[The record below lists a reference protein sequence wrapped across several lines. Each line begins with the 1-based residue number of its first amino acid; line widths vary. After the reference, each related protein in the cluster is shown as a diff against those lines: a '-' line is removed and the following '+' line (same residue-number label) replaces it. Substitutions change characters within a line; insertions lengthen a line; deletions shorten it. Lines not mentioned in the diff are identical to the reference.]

1 MAIGHTPGGTGYVVP
16 NDPNHPDVTPPDTVS
31 IAYTVDAR
39 FREQGA
45 KVDAAMRAA
54 EAVMGMAGIGASSPI
69 DSQTAALVRST
80 TTLTHDAVRSV
91 VREVGVQARPLGLH
105 AEDLGVKGNGIADDT
120 DAFHAAASAAA
131 KAGVPLVIPA
141 GFSIGISSYKR
152 LPEGLTMHTNGSSFQ
167 QLTRMGRAPVVG
179 LGPRSTVVGGLRVQ
193 TLGGDACQGVHVAD
207 APDVTVYG
215 GIEVRSSTPGAG
227 KANIRDNGVRVINSP
242 RFTAD
247 RVYVENYDWAVWVDE
262 SPGFQIGWAE
272 VSTYS
277 LAVRI
282 KGGCSQGR
290 IHGGR
295 VYKAGPNSAY
305 LPGYNGLLMENQSAS
320 DDLRIS
326 NFTVD
331 DAGEHGYRVSGFTTQ
346 TNIWFDHCMAR
357 GSGGSGFKVL
367 GGDDNE
373 NGFRNRGITFNAC
386 TAIDSG
392 TINRNCCGFL
402 IQRADDV
409 RLISPVVKKAK
420 QTYSAVEGIR
430 MSGVSH
436 VTVVAP
442 KILDTHK
449 FAIHI
454 DEACGNVQDVTFT
467 DLHVSTP
474 SGHGIYLQN
483 PGVEFRDMRFK
494 GGLVEVYD
502 GDGAGFYAGRYT
514 APEDSGTWRGMNEL
528 EITFSDSTGATRQ
541 ISTSS
546 SETALGSFM
555 ADITMWRSADSAPSW
570 PPFSGGSMILDRRLG
585 TRQVLKGGVWAGL

>member
-1 MAIGHTPGGTGYVVP
+1 ISGIAYVVP
-16 NDPNHPDVTPPDTVS
+16 DDPGHPVVTPEDTKGIAKS
-31 IAYTVDAR
+31 IAARLREWGLRLNERVDTLASR
-39 FREQGA
+39 VDSIAGA
-45 KVDAAMRAA
+45 VGLAPGSPEDSAVSAFILDAASRTRAA
-54 EAVMGMAGIGASSPI
+54 V
-69 DSQTAALVRST
+69 D
-80 TTLTHDAVRSV
+80 SV
-91 VREVGVQARPLGLH
+91 VGSAMRPILDEGPIH
-105 AEDLGVKGNGIADDT
+105 ISRFGVKGDGAADDT

-131 KAGVPLVIPA
+131 TAGVPLVIPA
-141 GFSIGISSYKR
+141 GMSIGISSYKR
-152 LPEGLTMHTNGSSFQ
+152 LPEGLTMHTNGAVFRQ
-167 QLTRMGRAPVVG
+167 QTPMGRAPVIG
-179 LGPRSTVVGGLRVQ
+179 LGASSTVVGGLRVQ

-215 GIEVRSSTPGAG
+215 GIEVRSATPGAG

-320 DDLRIS
+320 DDIRIS

-346 TNIWFDHCMAR
+346 TNIWFYHCMAR

-420 QTYSAVEGIR
+420 QTFSAVEGIR

-442 KILDTHK
+442 KIMDTQK

-467 DLHVSTP
+467 DTHISTP

-514 APEDSGTWRGMNEL
+514 SEDTGTWKGMNEL
-528 EITFSDSTGATRQ
+528 EITFSDSTGASRQ
-541 ISTSS
+541 ISEWSS
-546 SETALGSFM
+546 PNALASFM
-555 ADITMWRSADSAPSW
+555 ADITMWRAADAAPSW
-570 PPFSGGSMILDRRLG
+570 PPFAGGSMVLDRRLG
-585 TRQVLKGGVWAGL
+585 TRQVMKGGVWVSV

>member
-1 MAIGHTPGGTGYVVP
+1 MAIGHTPGGTGHVVP
-16 NDPNHPDVTPPDTVS
+16 NDPNHPVVTPQDTVS

-45 KVDAAMRAA
+45 KADAALQAA
-54 EAVMGMAGIGASSPI
+54 EAVMGMAGIGASSPV

-91 VREVGVQARPLGLH
+91 VEEVGVQARPLGLH

-120 DAFHAAASAAA
+120 TAFHAAAAEAT
-131 KAGVPLVIPA
+131 KLGVPLVLRA
-141 GFSIGISSYKR
+141 GMTVSINSYKR
-152 LPEGLTMHTNGSSFQ
+152 LPDHLILHTNGAVFRQ
-167 QLTRMGRAPVVG
+167 QTTMGRNPVIG
-179 LGPRSTVVGGLRVQ
+179 LGPHSTVVGGLHVR
-193 TLGGDACQGVHVAD
+193 TLGGDNCQGVHLSGSDNTTIDYVDVRAD
-207 APDVTVYG
+207 
-215 GIEVRSSTPGAG
+215 EPGAG
-227 KANIRDNGVRVINSP
+227 SANIRDNALRIINSTGVRIG
-242 RFTAD
+242 
-247 RVYVENYDWAVWVDE
+247 RVFVENYSWPV
-262 SPGFQIGWAE
+262 WAE
-272 VSTYS
+272 LSDWLEFGWIEASGYAK
-277 LAVRI
+277 AVHLD
-282 KGGCSQGR
+282 GCSRVR
-290 IHGGR
+290 IHGGH
-295 VYKAGPNSAY
+295 VYGTAPNSQYA
-305 LPGYNGLLMENQSAS
+305 PGYNGLLMEA
-320 DDLRIS
+320 DIS
-326 NFTVD
+326 TVGIHVQNFTVE
-331 DAGEHGYRVSGFTTQ
+331 DAGEHGVRLSGFKTQ
-346 TNIWFDHCMAR
+346 SNIWFDNCMAR
-357 GSGGSGFKVL
+357 NSGGSGFKVL

-442 KILDTHK
+442 KILDTQK

-514 APEDSGTWRGMNEL
+514 SPEDSGTWRGMNEL
-528 EITFSDSTGATRQ
+528 EVTFSDSTAASRQ
-541 ISTSS
+541 VSEWSS
-546 SETALGSFM
+546 PTALDSFM
-555 ADITMWRSADSAPSW
+555 ADLTMWRAADAAPSW
-570 PPFSGGSMILDRRLG
+570 PPFSGGSMILDRRLRI
-585 TRQVLKGGVWAGL
+585 RQVMHGGAWVGV

>member
-69 DSQTAALVRST
+69 DSQTAALVRTKS
-80 TTLTHDAVRSV
+80 TLTHDAVRSV
-91 VREVGVQARPLGLH
+91 VQEVGVQARPLGLH

-120 DAFHAAASAAA
+120 TAFHAAAAEAV
-131 KAGVPLVIPA
+131 KQGVPLVLRA
-141 GFSIGISSYKR
+141 GMTITISAYKK
-152 LPEGLTMHTNGSSFQ
+152 LPDHLILHTNGAVFRQ
-167 QLTRMGRAPVVG
+167 QTPMGRAPVIG
-179 LGPRSTVVGGLRVQ
+179 LGASSTVVGGLRVQ
-193 TLGGDACQGVHVAD
+193 TLGGDACQGVLIAD
-207 APDVTVYG
+207 APDCTVDS
-215 GIEVRSSTPGAG
+215 IDVRSETPGAG
-227 KANIRDNGVRVINSP
+227 KGNIRDNGLRIINSP

-290 IHGGR
+290 IHGGH

-305 LPGYNGLLMENQSAS
+305 LPGYNGLLMENQTAS
-320 DDLRIS
+320 DDIRIS
-326 NFTVD
+326 NFTVE

-442 KILDTHK
+442 KIMDTHK
-449 FAIHI
+449 YAIHI

-467 DLHVSTP
+467 DTHISTP

-514 APEDSGTWRGMNEL
+514 SPEDSGTWRGMNEL
-528 EITFSDSTGATRQ
+528 EVTFSDSTGATRQ
-541 ISTSS
+541 ISKSS
-546 SETALGSFM
+546 STAALGSFM
-555 ADITMWRSADSAPSW
+555 ADITMWREAGAAASW

-585 TRQVLKGGVWAGL
+585 TRQVMKGGVWVGL

>member
-1 MAIGHTPGGTGYVVP
+1 MAIGHTPGGTGYVIP
-16 NDPNHPDVTPPDTVS
+16 NDPDHPDVTPQDTVL
-31 IAYTVDAR
+31 IGYTNDAR

-45 KVDAAMRAA
+45 KADAALQAA
-54 EAVMGMAGIGASSPI
+54 EAVMGMAGIGASSPV

-91 VREVGVQARPLGLH
+91 VQEVGVQARPLGLH

-120 DAFHAAASAAA
+120 TAFHAAAAEAV
-131 KAGVPLVIPA
+131 KQGVPLVLRAGMTVTINAYKQLPA
-141 GFSIGISSYKR
+141 H
-152 LPEGLTMHTNGSSFQ
+152 LVLHTNGAVFRQ
-167 QLTRMGRAPVVG
+167 QTPMGRNPVIG
-179 LGPRSTVVGGLRVQ
+179 FGEHTTVVGGLHVR
-193 TLGGDACQGVHVAD
+193 TLGGDNCQGVHLSGAD
-207 APDVTVYG
+207 NTTIDYVD
-215 GIEVRSSTPGAG
+215 VRSETPGAG
-227 KANIRDNGVRVINSP
+227 LANIRDNGLRILNSV
-242 RFTAD
+242 D
-247 RVYVENYDWAVWVDE
+247 VQIGRVYVENYSWPV
-262 SPGFQIGWAE
+262 WAE
-272 VSTYS
+272 LCNGLRFGWVEAYGYAKAIH
-277 LAVRI
+277 LD
-282 KGGCSQGR
+282 GCSHVQIR
-290 IHGGR
+290 GGH
-295 VYKAGPNSAY
+295 VYGKAPNSQYA
-305 LPGYNGLLMENQSAS
+305 PGYNGLLIEADEPTTSIHVK
-320 DDLRIS
+320 D
-326 NFTVD
+326 FTVE
-331 DAGEHGYRVSGFTTQ
+331 DAGEHGVRLSGFKTQ
-346 TNIWFDHCMAR
+346 SNIWFDNCMAR
-357 GSGGSGFKVL
+357 NSGGSGFKVL

-528 EITFSDSTGATRQ
+528 EVTFSDSTGASRQ
-541 ISTSS
+541 ISPHS

-555 ADITMWRSADSAPSW
+555 ADITMWREAGAAASW
-570 PPFSGGSMILDRRLG
+570 PPFSGGSMILDRRLSS
-585 TRQVLKGGVWAGL
+585 RQVMKGGVWVGL

>member
-1 MAIGHTPGGTGYVVP
+1 MAIGHTPGGTGHVVP
-16 NDPNHPDVTPPDTVS
+16 NDPNHPVVTPQDTVS

-45 KVDAAMRAA
+45 KADAALRAA

-69 DSQTAALVRST
+69 DSQTAALVRFP
-80 TTLTHDAVRSV
+80 TTLTHEAVRSV
-91 VREVGVQARPLGLH
+91 IEEVGVQARPLGLH
-105 AEDLGVKGNGIADDT
+105 AEDLGVKGNGVADDT
-120 DAFHAAASAAA
+120 TAFHAAAARAA
-131 KAGVPLVIPA
+131 KLGVPLVLRGGMTVTIN
-141 GFSIGISSYKR
+141 SYKQ
-152 LPEGLTMHTNGSSFQ
+152 LPAHLVLHTNGAVFRQ
-167 QLTRMGRAPVVG
+167 QTPMGRNPVIG
-179 LGPRSTVVGGLRVQ
+179 FGEHTTVVGGLHVR
-193 TLGGDACQGVHVAD
+193 TLGGDNCQGVHLSGAD
-207 APDVTVYG
+207 NTTIDYVD
-215 GIEVRSSTPGAG
+215 VRSETPGAG
-227 KANIRDNGVRVINSP
+227 SANIRDNALRILNS
-242 RFTAD
+242 TD
-247 RVYVENYDWAVWVDE
+247 VQIGRVYVENYSWPV
-262 SPGFQIGWAE
+262 WAE
-272 VSTYS
+272 LCGWLRFGWVEAYGYAKAIH
-277 LAVRI
+277 LD
-282 KGGCSQGR
+282 GCSHVQ
-290 IHGGR
+290 IEGGH
-295 VYKAGPNSAY
+295 VYGKAPNSQYA
-305 LPGYNGLLMENQSAS
+305 PGYNGLLIEADEPTTSIHVK
-320 DDLRIS
+320 D
-326 NFTVD
+326 FTVE
-331 DAGEHGYRVSGFTTQ
+331 DAGEHGVRLSGFKTQ
-346 TNIWFDHCMAR
+346 SNIWFDNCMAR

-430 MSGVSH
+430 LSGVSH

-442 KILDTHK
+442 KIMDTHK

-514 APEDSGTWRGMNEL
+514 SPEDSGTWRGMNEL
-528 EITFSDSTGATRQ
+528 EVTFSDSTGASRQ

-555 ADITMWRSADSAPSW
+555 ADITMWRAADAAPSW
-570 PPFSGGSMILDRRLG
+570 PPFAGGSMILDRRLG
-585 TRQVLKGGVWAGL
+585 TRQVMKGGVWAGL

>member
-1 MAIGHTPGGTGYVVP
+1 MAIGHHPGGTGYVIP
-16 NDPNHPDVTPPDTVS
+16 NDPNHPDVTPQDTVA
-31 IAYTVDAR
+31 IGYTVEAR

-45 KVDAAMRAA
+45 KADAALRAA
-54 EAVMGMAGIGASSPI
+54 EAVMGMAGIGASSPV

-91 VREVGVQARPLGLH
+91 VQEVGVQARPLGLH
-105 AEDLGVKGNGIADDT
+105 AEDLGVKGDGVADDT

-131 KAGVPLVIPA
+131 TLGVPLVIPA
-141 GFSIGISSYKR
+141 GMSIGISSYKR
-152 LPEGLTMHTNGSSFQ
+152 LPEGLTMHTNGSTFR
-167 QLTRMGRAPVVG
+167 QLTQSTLRAPVIG
-179 LGPRSTVVGGLRVQ
+179 LGPRSTVVGGLIVD
-193 TLGGDACQGVHVAD
+193 TLGGDACQGVLISD
-207 APDVTVYG
+207 APDVTVDRV
-215 GIEVRSSTPGAG
+215 EVRSTVTGAG
-227 KANIRDNGVRVINSP
+227 SANIRNNGLRVINSP

-247 RVYVENYDWAVWVDE
+247 RVYVENYSWPVWVE
-262 SPGFQIGWAE
+262 LSNGVELGWVEA
-272 VSTYS
+272 SSYAK
-277 LAVRI
+277 AVHVD
-282 KGGCSQGR
+282 GCSNFR
-290 IHGGR
+290 INGGH
-295 VYKAGPNSAY
+295 VYGTAPNSQYA
-305 LPGYNGLLMENQSAS
+305 PGYNGLLIEA
-320 DDLRIS
+320 DIS
-326 NFTVD
+326 TVGIYVQNFTVE
-331 DAGEHGYRVSGFTTQ
+331 DAGEHGYRVSGFRTQ
-346 TNIWFDHCMAR
+346 SNIWFDNCMAR
-357 GSGGSGFKVL
+357 NSGGSGFKVL

-442 KILDTHK
+442 KILDTQK

-514 APEDSGTWRGMNEL
+514 SPEDSGTWKGMNEL
-528 EITFSDSTGATRQ
+528 EVTFSDSTSASRQ
-541 ISTSS
+541 VSPDSS
-546 SETALGSFM
+546 AVALASFM
-555 ADITMWRSADSAPSW
+555 ANLIMWREASAAASW
-570 PPFSGGSMILDRRLG
+570 PPFSGGSMVLDRRLS
-585 TRQVLKGGVWAGL
+585 TRQVMSGGAWIGV